1 MAGWTAAGIPDQS
14 GRVALVTGGNSGLGY
29 QIVLQL
35 ARQGARVLLAAR
47 DDARGAAALERLTA
61 AGVPAGHAELVQLDL
76 ADLTSVERFST
87 GFLAGGQGLDL
98 LVNNAGVMAIPHRE
112 TTAQGYERQFGTNH
126 LGHFALT
133 GRLLPA
139 LVQRPGSRVVTVSS
153 NMHKRASRIDF
164 DDLQAERAYRPWQAY
179 EQSKLANAMFVLE
192 LDRRLRAAGLDVVSA
207 GAHPGFAA
215 TNLQVTGPR
224 SGGGGLM
231 ARGMG
236 LATRLFAQPARD
248 GALPVLYAA
257 TAPNVHG
264 GEYFGPDGPGEMR
277 GRHPKLAQF
286 SRAAHDEAAAGR
298 LWAVSEELTG
308 VTFEAL
314 TTR

>member
-1 MAGWTAAGIPDQS
+1 MAGWTTTDIPDQS
-14 GRVALVTGGNSGLGY
+14 GRIALVTGGNSGLGY
-29 QIVLQL
+29 QTVLQL
-35 ARQGARVLLAAR
+35 ARKGARVLLAAR
-47 DDARGAAALERLTA
+47 DRGRGAAALERLA
-61 AGVPAGHAELVQLDL
+61 ADAPGGQAELVRLDL
-76 ADLTSVERFST
+76 ADLASVERFSA
-87 GFLAGGQGLDL
+87 GFLADGQGLDL

-153 NMHKRASRIDF
+153 NMHKRASGINF
-164 DDLQAERAYRPWQAY
+164 DDLQAERSYRPWPAY

-192 LDRRLRAAGLDVVSA
+192 LDRRLRAAGLDLVSA

-257 TAPNVHG
+257 TAGDVHG

-277 GRHPKLAQF
+277 GRHPRLVQF
-286 SRAAHDEAAAGR
+286 SRAAHDEAAAAR
-298 LWAVSEELTG
+298 LWAVSQELTG

-314 TTR
+314 TAS

>member
-1 MAGWTAAGIPDQS
+1 MPGWTTNDIPDQS

-29 QIVLQL
+29 QTVLQL
-35 ARQGARVLLAAR
+35 ARKGARVLLAAR
-47 DDARGAAALERLTA
+47 DRTRGAAALEQLAA
-61 AGVPAGHAELVQLDL
+61 AGVPAGRAELVQLDL

-98 LVNNAGVMAIPHRE
+98 LINNAGVMAIPRRE

-139 LVQRPGSRVVTVSS
+139 LVQRPGSRVVTLSS
-153 NMHKRASRIDF
+153 NMHKRAKGIDF
-164 DDLQAERAYRPWQAY
+164 DDLQAERGYRPWPAY

-207 GAHPGFAA
+207 GAHPGFAS

-236 LATRLFAQPARD
+236 VATRLFAQPARD
-248 GALPVLYAA
+248 GALPTLYAA

-277 GRHPKLAQF
+277 GRHPKLVQF
-286 SRAAHDEAAAGR
+286 SRAAHDEAAAAR
-298 LWAVSEELTG
+298 LWTVSEELTG

-314 TTR
+314 TAR

>member
-1 MAGWTAAGIPDQS
+1 MTGWTAADIPDQS

-29 QIVLQL
+29 QTVLQL
-35 ARQGARVLLAAR
+35 TRRGARVLLAAR
-47 DDARGAAALERLTA
+47 DHARGAAALERLAA
-61 AGVPAGHAELVQLDL
+61 AGVPGGHAELVQLDL
-76 ADLTSVERFST
+76 ADLTSVESFAA
-87 GFLAGGQGLDL
+87 GFLADGQGLDL

-164 DDLQAERAYRPWQAY
+164 DDLQAGRAYQPWHAY

-215 TNLQVTGPR
+215 TNLQVTGPQ
-224 SGGGGLM
+224 SGGGRLM

-236 LATRLFAQPARD
+236 LATRLFAQSARD

-264 GEYFGPDGPGEMR
+264 GEYFGPAGPGEMR
-277 GRHPKLAQF
+277 GHHPKLVQF
-286 SRAAHDEAAAGR
+286 SRAAHDEAAAAR

-314 TTR
+314 TAR